1 VTDPTTGAAH
11 PSSSTAAGASGARVP
26 SPDAP
31 APQERAGTTS
41 LGDLL
46 GSVTGDISTL
56 FRQEVELAKAELTVS
71 AKKAGKGAGM
81 FGGAGLT
88 GLFALL
94 FLSLAA
100 MWGLGTLIGLGWSS
114 LIIAVVY
121 GVVALVLFL
130 RGKKELKQI
139 QGAPG
144 TVDSLKKIPETVK
157 PGGTA

>member
-1 VTDPTTGAAH
+1 MTDPTTGAAH

-100 MWGLGTLIGLGWSS
+100 MWGLGTLIGPGWSS

>member
-1 VTDPTTGAAH
+1 MTDPTTGAAH

-100 MWGLGTLIGLGWSS
+100 MWGLGTLIALGWSS
-114 LIIAVVY
+114 LINAVVY

>member
-1 VTDPTTGAAH
+1 VTDPTAPGTV
-11 PSSSTAAGASGARVP
+11 PAGR
-26 SPDAP
+26 P
-31 APQERAGTTS
+31 APEERAGTTS

-46 GSVTGDISTL
+46 GEVTSDISTL

-100 MWGLGTLIGLGWSS
+100 MWGLGSLIGYGWSS

-121 GVVALVLFL
+121 AVVALVLFL
-130 RGKKELKQI
+130 RGRKELKEI
-139 QGAPG
+139 QGAPK
-144 TVDSLKKIPETVK
+144 TVDSLKKIPETMT

>member
-1 VTDPTTGAAH
+1 MTDATFPGGGVPADGPTPGVPDPEDRAA
-11 PSSSTAAGASGARVP
+11 
-26 SPDAP
+26 
-31 APQERAGTTS
+31 TTS

-46 GSVTGDISTL
+46 GSVTSDISTL
-56 FRQEVELAKAELTVS
+56 FRQEVDLAKAELTES

-100 MWGLGTLIGLGWSS
+100 MWGLGELIGLGWSS

-121 GVVALVLFL
+121 AVVALVLFT
-130 RGKKELKQI
+130 RGRKEVKDI
-139 QGAPG
+139 KGAPK
-144 TVDSLKKIPETVK
+144 TADSLKKIPETVK
-157 PGGTA
+157 PGGH